1 MAASDSESSELSGLA
16 QPGAGSAHGLCDLCK
31 VPVPTSSKS
40 TSTRFGFRNLHKAC
54 YNALQALAR
63 VTKDKGETGMQTDVE
78 ETLRE
83 DPERF
88 RDMAL
93 ALRTD
98 RSRTRRLTS
107 LQGVK
112 EYIKTMAATRTTRR
126 SNKAIVTHQEAV
138 GVLAAA

>member
-1 MAASDSESSELSGLA
+1 MSHTACFSTAYVDSHFVSHIETKLHIFPYMAASDSESSEGSGLA

-40 TSTRFGFRNLHKAC
+40 ACTRFGFRNLHKAC

-63 VTKDKGETGMQTDVE
+63 VAKGKGDPGMEKDVE
-78 ETLRE
+78 DTLRE
-83 DPERF
+83 GPERF

-98 RSRTRRLTS
+98 RSRSR
-107 LQGVK
+107 
-112 EYIKTMAATRTTRR
+112 
-126 SNKAIVTHQEAV
+126 
-138 GVLAAA
+138 